1 MTDEPILYSVD
12 DETKQLL
19 TELLNLVEGLAD
31 LQMTDEATE
40 ELRILNRMVGERFDI
55 EFSEIVVESDK
66 DSDGNPRF
74 TVKTYRSKD
83 EEADERPS
91 YLRLV
96 SDNDLKG
103 APDGMPNDND
113 NNNNEQG

>member
-40 ELRILNRMVGERFDI
+40 ELRLLNRMVGERFDI
-55 EFSEIVVESDK
+55 EFSEIVVESDQ

-74 TVKTYRSKD
+74 TVRTYR
-83 EEADERPS
+83 EPRAADKPS

-96 SDNDLKG
+96 SDNDNPPKATNG
-103 APDGMPNDND
+103 AS
-113 NNNNEQG
+113 NNKDDEPG